1 MHDVA
6 SKLVVEGAEREH
18 DDTTIARA
26 VRHAFGWNTAVPA
39 ERIDIIVRRGIVTNA
54 RERRPLVPAEGRRGD
69 GDGGTGCRVGGRSD
83 PALGRVRVARG
94 IVTLVGAV
102 GSGRLRD
109 QVETLAGGS
118 VGVRSVVNELRTREV
133 S

>member
-1 MHDVA
+1 
-6 SKLVVEGAEREH
+6 
-18 DDTTIARA
+18 
-26 VRHAFGWNTAVPA
+26 
-39 ERIDIIVRRGIVTNA
+39 
-54 RERRPLVPAEGRRGD
+54 
-69 GDGGTGCRVGGRSD
+69 
-83 PALGRVRVARG
+83 VRVARG

>member
-1 MHDVA
+1 
-6 SKLVVEGAEREH
+6 VEGAEREH

-39 ERIDIIVRRGIVTNA
+39 ERIDIIVRRGIVTMRGSVDHWYQRKA
-54 RERRPLVPAEGRRGD
+54 AEATVMAVPGA
-69 GDGGTGCRVGGRSD
+69 VSVGRSD

-109 QVETLAGGS
+109 QVETLAG
-118 VGVRSVVNELRTREV
+118 
-133 S
+133 